1 MDRPLRRVAAIAIV
15 VILAAAACTPA
26 ASPSPSSAPSTA
38 SSPSAAATSPSPS
51 PSPALTS
58 VRYGLPTAPPAI
70 TTVGVYFAL
79 ENGFFEEEGLDV
91 EVVAY
96 PGSTTATRAL
106 LSRDADIVMTGGD
119 SAYLAWQN
127 GAPIKIISSPVAKG
141 TDVMVANAPIT
152 SIAELGSKRFAI
164 ADPGSTAE
172 VLGRIILEDNGV
184 DPDSLQWVSIGSP
197 PDRIRALIADTV
209 DVTAATILILEPVL
223 QAIEA
228 GEVNVLTSF
237 AEEFPDIPLAYNIT
251 RDDVI
256 EENRDMLVRF
266 LRAEIRGYMWATEN
280 PAEAA
285 AIAAANIPESDPD
298 LMVQGMEG
306 LVDLEVYGLDGGIA
320 GDQITKSQEALVQT
334 GRLRQV
340 SEPTDVSDP
349 SIVEEALEGMN

>member
-1 MDRPLRRVAAIAIV
+1 VIWIAASLV
-15 VILAAAACTPA
+15 MAACTPA
-26 ASPSPSSAPSTA
+26 ASSSPSSAPA
-38 SSPSAAATSPSPS
+38 SGAASPSAAAPTD
-51 PSPALTS
+51 SPAPELTS

-106 LSRDADIVMTGGD
+106 LSGDADIVMTGGD

-141 TDVMVANAPIT
+141 TDVMVANADIE
-152 SIAELGSKRFAI
+152 SIADLAGKRFAI

-172 VLGRIILEDNGV
+172 VLGRIILERNGV

-197 PDRIRALIADTV
+197 PDRIRAMIAGQV

-223 QAIEA
+223 EAIDA
-228 GEVNVLTSF
+228 GDARVLTSF

-251 RDDVI
+251 TDNMIAD
-256 EENRDMLVRF
+256 NRDVLVRF
-266 LRAEIRGYMWATEN
+266 LRAEIRGYMWAAEN

-298 LMVQGMEG
+298 LLVTGMEG
-306 LVDLEVYGLDGGIA
+306 LVELEVYGLDGGIA
-320 GDQITKSQEALVQT
+320 GDQITKSQEALQQT

-340 SEPTDVSDP
+340 SDPADVSDP
-349 SIVEEALEGMN
+349 SIVEEAIEGL